1 MVTGD
6 AYLLFRPGEPDSAPR
21 VMGEAADRCF
31 RMLALAPQGQV
42 RVCEVTRRA
51 SEPDIAY
58 RVGPEPPD
66 GWEAVQ
72 VRGQR
77 HATEGRRTAG
87 PLDWT
92 ARPAPEPEEIPAHA
106 VL

>member
-6 AYLLFRPGEPDSAPR
+6 ACLLFRPEEADTAPK
-21 VMGEAADRCF
+21 VMGEVADRCI
-31 RMLALAPQGQV
+31 RLLALAPRGQV

-66 GWEAVQ
+66 GWEAVR
-72 VRGQR
+72 VRRQR
-77 HATEGRRTAG
+77 HGAEGRRTAA
-87 PLDWT
+87 PLDWA
-92 ARPAPEPEEIPAHA
+92 ARPAPAPGEIPAHA